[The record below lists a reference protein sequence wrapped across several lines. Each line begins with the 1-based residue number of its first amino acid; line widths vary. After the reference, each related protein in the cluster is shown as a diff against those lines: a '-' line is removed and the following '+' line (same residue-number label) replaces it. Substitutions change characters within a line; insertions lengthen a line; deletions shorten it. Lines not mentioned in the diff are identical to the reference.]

1 MLRTILRGITTA
13 YTPAEAAVL
22 LVDYRSALK
31 GVLKTDHLLR
41 YTATAADLPDMVEE
55 TVESLSHRI
64 SETFTRP
71 DLFVVVDDYDL
82 VARPG
87 ASPLAPLAELL
98 PHAKEIGL
106 HLVLA
111 RHTASSPDPALDAPA
126 VVLTGSG
133 ATHDGAEVD
142 QPPGRGT
149 LVAPGRDPQRVQVAW
164 IPG

>member
-1 MLRTILRGITTA
+1 VHLDFGVEPHFLALGGTGWGKTAVLRTILRGITTA

-87 ASPLAPLAELL
+87 ANPLARWPSCS
-98 PHAKEIGL
+98 
-106 HLVLA
+106 
-111 RHTASSPDPALDAPA
+111 RT
-126 VVLTGSG
+126 TRRSG
-133 ATHDGAEVD
+133 CTSCSHDT
-142 QPPGRGT
+142 PRRRPI
-149 LVAPGRDPQRVQVAW
+149 QRSTRPRW
-164 IPG
+164 S